1 MSPERRRFLRLEIL
15 APVKVDSAIHG
26 EVRCVARNIS
36 EGGICLETQEPLPL
50 GSEVSVYFGADEG
63 TVMMA
68 TGRVRNH
75 YFLNYGPDTA
85 PGSFVGMGVRFS
97 AFHDAEGRAATH

>member
-1 MSPERRRFLRLEIL
+1 MSPERRRFLRFEIL
-15 APVKVDSAIHG
+15 APVKVDSPAHG

-36 EGGICLETQEPLPL
+36 EGGICLETRDPLPL
-50 GSEVSVYFGADEG
+50 GSEVSVYFGAEEE

-68 TGRVRNH
+68 IGRVRNH
-75 YFLNYGPDTA
+75 YFLNYGPENA
-85 PGSFVGMGVRFS
+85 PRSFVGMGVRFS